1 MKMGREKKSPRGPG
15 PPRRPSQQLSLA
27 GTAWLALQPR
37 ASTSMAARHVEAAA
51 ALLNSGDSEADFLEA
66 KKLFQAALQVEPELR
81 AAQ

>member
-1 MKMGREKKSPRGPG
+1 MQSCGVCLRSLRLGTIFPVSTLPG
-15 PPRRPSQQLSLA
+15 
-27 GTAWLALQPR
+27 WLALQPR